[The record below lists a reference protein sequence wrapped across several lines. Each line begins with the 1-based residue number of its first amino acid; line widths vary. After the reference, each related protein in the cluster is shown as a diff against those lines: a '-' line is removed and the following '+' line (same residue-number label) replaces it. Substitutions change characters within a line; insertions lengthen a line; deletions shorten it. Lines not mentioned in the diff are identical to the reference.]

1 MGCTILHTQPPAG
14 SAGAAAGTTLP
25 VDPRSASA
33 PVPNRCR
40 VRPGREISA
49 EAVVLLRMA
58 QAGDRDA
65 FAALYRAF
73 ADNVRRYIWVR
84 MRDRDRDAVPDL
96 VQDTFCAALDELDR
110 AHDDVRGW
118 LIQLAA
124 KMCTRYCWAQRRHR
138 RAVLTTG
145 EQQRSHANTVA
156 VPTAAPTLR
165 LIAQALAELDPA
177 ERLTVQLRFLDG
189 QSREV
194 TARLMQCTPWTV
206 RQLQKRALH
215 RLATQ
220 LLASSGQAL
229 QPATTTR

>member
-1 MGCTILHTQPPAG
+1 MGRIILHTQPPADP
-14 SAGAAAGTTLP
+14 AAEATLP

-33 PVPNRCR
+33 PVANRRR

-58 QAGDRDA
+58 QAGDSDA

-84 MRDRDRDAVPDL
+84 MRDHDRDAVPDL
-96 VQDTFCAALDELDR
+96 VQDTFCTALDELDR

-124 KMCTRYCWAQRRHR
+124 KMCTRHSWAQRRHL

-145 EQQRSHANTVA
+145 EQQRSHANTAA
-156 VPTAAPTLR
+156 VPTPAPAVR
-165 LIAQALAELDPA
+165 LIAQALAELDPT
-177 ERLTVQLRFLDG
+177 ERLTVQLRYLDG
-189 QSREV
+189 QPREV

-220 LLASSGQAL
+220 LASSGQAL
-229 QPATTTR
+229 RPAATTR